1 MRVARR
7 HRGGSS
13 RDRLAQRMNEHI
25 ERDRAL
31 SQSSG
36 RSFGHSSSEGEE
48 EEPPNAATLA
58 WDQFRQLESGDG
70 DIEEDSIPFES
81 SAMVDG
87 IPDTS
92 FGTYTDDGSSPIFG
106 SLLTTPRG
114 SSGSDGPAG
123 SVGSMD
129 DIMPPGVPKHSLTDT
144 QRRAL
149 RKLELMRI
157 AKSSAFRPS
166 DIVLRNQH
174 ISTEY
179 GDSFRVVPSGL
190 KRGQRSIQLP
200 SGEGEEDT
208 TESRLTKRRREAR
221 RGIDPSQPLTEDGY
235 LRDSERREGLPSF
248 QPEYTIEVNRRID
261 VLESHH
267 DYEFLSMLA
276 AELDLDV
283 NETFIKTSIARA
295 KSAAQAV
302 SEQIS
307 SRALARRARLGI
319 LAADLTQSKEALR
332 ILQENRTI
340 RSSPKDEGLIS
351 LADSME
357 EAQDR
362 MSALEKFMLFVLEM
376 LVCISDLK
384 APNNSDRVIRAVT
397 EDGQFLDDEV
407 GLDDEIATQSLD
419 LVLQKSEEQLPAE
432 TYTFSAILFY
442 LRHLSPASQLRGV
455 QKVLRLYNR
464 FRNDSQLQFW
474 DRMKHVVV
482 LYAAVDFLVSLVLTH
497 GLVDISEEGKVVEKY
512 GKTRLLVNFKHEDE
526 ELTDHPDLRYWTNKS
541 FNPLSTDSGTVGRMK
556 AVLGR
561 LVEKYSLGDGDD
573 AVYRE
578 IEGLFEFL
586 NQDWTIGVTSPRGT
600 EAQIQHDSIVEDMYA
615 FVKQLYNIEDVLAI
629 LRRMWDQGYI
639 EVAEAEDEVT
649 DAAVE
654 VFLLFQNDIR
664 LITNAQALGVVFNPY
679 LTDQNNPNY
688 FKNWQTAVTEY
699 VERQRDLLVNF
710 DQAIA
715 RLTQQV
721 EELTADLRAR
731 EIEGGAPE
739 TGGVTSVPITTNPE
753 WALNPINT
761 GILRIQRWAV
771 SAIDQGHA
779 HFKRYFTRVRRSEWA
794 RLEREVIQRDELMG
808 PLFAS
813 LCATFVSRAKIGN
826 PRRYMRDAMGRE
838 RVMRQASL
846 MQDMLNLRL
855 VRGNPPRFEAKRR

>member
-1 MRVARR
+1 
-7 HRGGSS
+7 
-13 RDRLAQRMNEHI
+13 MNEHM
-25 ERDRAL
+25 ERDRVL
-31 SQSSG
+31 DQSSG
-36 RSFGHSSSEGEE
+36 RLFGHSSSEGEE
-48 EEPPNAATLA
+48 EEPPNAAAIA
-58 WDQFRQLESGDG
+58 WDRFRQLDSGDG

-81 SAMVDG
+81 STMADG
-87 IPDTS
+87 TPDTS

-106 SLLTTPRG
+106 SLLATPRG
-114 SSGSDGPAG
+114 SSGSDGPAGSVG

-208 TESRLTKRRREAR
+208 TESRLTKRKREAQ
-221 RGIDPSQPLTEDGY
+221 RGIDPRQPLTEDGY
-235 LRDSERREGLPSF
+235 LRDSERREGLASF
-248 QPEYTIEVNRRID
+248 RPKYTIEVNRRID
-261 VLESHH
+261 VLEEHD
-267 DYEFLSMLA
+267 DYEFLSMMA

-283 NETFIKTSIARA
+283 NETFIKTSITRA
-295 KSAAQAV
+295 QAAAQAV

-319 LAADLTQSKEALR
+319 LAADLAQSREALQS
-332 ILQENRTI
+332 LEENRSI
-340 RSSPKDEGLIS
+340 RSSTKDDDLIR
-351 LADSME
+351 LADAIE
-357 EAQDR
+357 ESDDR
-362 MSALEKFMLFVLEM
+362 MTALEKFMLFVLEM
-376 LVCISDLK
+376 IVCISDIG
-384 APNNSDRVIRAVT
+384 APNNSDFIIRAVT
-397 EDGQFLDDEV
+397 EDGQYLDDEV
-407 GLDDEIATQSLD
+407 GLDDEIATRTLD
-419 LVLQKSEEQLPAE
+419 LVLQKSEEKLPSD

-442 LRHLSPASQLRGV
+442 LRHLSPASQLPGV

-464 FRNDSQLQFW
+464 FRKDTRPDVS
-474 DRMKHVVV
+474 DRMKHIMV
-482 LYAAVDFLVSLVLTH
+482 LYAAVDFLVSLALTH
-497 GLVDISEEGKVVEKY
+497 GLVGIPEEEEEVEEESED
-512 GKTRLLVNFKHEDE
+512 TRLLVNFKHEDE
-526 ELTDHPDLRYWTNKS
+526 DLDDHPDLRYWINNV
-541 FNPLSTDSGTVGRMK
+541 FNPLSTDPGTVNTMK
-556 AVLGR
+556 SILGR
-561 LVEKYSLGDGDD
+561 LEEKLAPEYDDDDGGNE
-573 AVYRE
+573 VNN
-578 IEGLFEFL
+578 LFAFL
-586 NQDWTIGVTSPRGT
+586 NRDWTTGVTSRPGT
-600 EAQIQHDSIVEDMYA
+600 EAQIQHDSTVQDIYD
-615 FVKQLYNIEDVLAI
+615 FVKQLYNIGDVLKI
-629 LRRMWDQGYI
+629 LGLMWDKGST
-639 EVAEAEDEVT
+639 EVTEAEEGISEGT
-649 DAAVE
+649 NQAI
-654 VFLLFQNDIR
+654 FLFQGDDQ
-664 LITNAQALGVVFNPY
+664 LITNALALGVDFNPY
-679 LTDQNNPNY
+679 LEDIDDPGY
-688 FKNWQTAVTEY
+688 IDNWRKATTEY
-699 VERQRDLLVNF
+699 VERQRELLVNF
-710 DQAIA
+710 DRAIA

-721 EELTADLRAR
+721 EQLDADLRAR
-731 EIEGGAPE
+731 ETETGPLE
-739 TGGVTSVPITTNPE
+739 TGGITSVPITTNPE

-794 RLEREVIQRDELMG
+794 RLKREVIQRDELMG

-813 LCATFVSRAKIGN
+813 LCATFVNRAKIGN